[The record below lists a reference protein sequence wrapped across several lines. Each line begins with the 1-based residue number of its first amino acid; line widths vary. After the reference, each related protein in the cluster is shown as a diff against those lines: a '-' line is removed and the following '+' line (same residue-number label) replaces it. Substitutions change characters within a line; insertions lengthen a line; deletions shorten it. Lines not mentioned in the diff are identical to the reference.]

1 MDLTKQNNDEEVA
14 PCPKEDNSDRCDQCS
29 ADHGDQGS
37 YEVACDGDHDAMSPR
52 KRIGLM
58 QRWVIVIIVYRKFMR
73 VSQIIILTL
82 KWQLLTRCLQDM
94 HKFNLHIYLYANES

>member
-1 MDLTKQNNDEEVA
+1 
-14 PCPKEDNSDRCDQCS
+14 
-29 ADHGDQGS
+29 
-37 YEVACDGDHDAMSPR
+37 
-52 KRIGLM
+52 
-58 QRWVIVIIVYRKFMR
+58 MR